1 MQSITSPG
9 AKLGGL
15 SPLSWGM
22 IIAGILFFA
31 IVVIVRQVTAP
42 TPVIGQATQEGAAS
56 VQLPLQNNVAGAL
69 PAFSLQT
76 TAATEPE
83 AEWLEVR
90 IVGEARVVF
99 ADWWFDCRYV
109 AVGGAYYAI
118 GEAYTVTGWP
128 KDEQFQALPA
138 ITRRDIGEL
147 CHGQ

>member
-1 MQSITSPG
+1 MQNITSPG

-15 SPLSWGM
+15 SPLSWGLLV
-22 IIAGILFFA
+22 AGSLFFA

-42 TPVIGQATQEGAAS
+42 TPAIGQATQAGAAAI
-56 VQLPLQNNVAGAL
+56 QLPLQNSVSGAL
-69 PAFSLQT
+69 PAFSLQP
-76 TAATEPE
+76 TEQAPE

-118 GEAYTVTGWP
+118 GDAYVVTGWP

-138 ITRRDIGEL
+138 ITRRDISEV